1 MPARIMVVNDTQE
14 ILDMFRDLLEY
25 EGYEVVLYSYA
36 IQDMDEIARHQ
47 PDLIILDYVF
57 GAEVSG
63 WQLLQKLKMRRD
75 TAEIPVVICSAAK
88 RQIEEIEGHL
98 VAMGV
103 GIVLKPFNIDDLLK
117 TVSKTLELH
126 ANQRVI
132 LPEKGDGDEA
142 PNAKKGSGKA
152 ERSAGSLDTDR

>member
-14 ILDMFRDLLEY
+14 ILDMFRDLLEQ

-36 IQDMDEIARHQ
+36 IQDLDEILRHK
-47 PDLIILDYVF
+47 PDLIILDYIF
-57 GAEVSG
+57 GAERTG

-75 TAEIPVVICSAAK
+75 TAAIPVVICSAAK

-103 GIVLKPFNIDDLLK
+103 GIVLKPFNIDDLLD
-117 TVSKTLELH
+117 TVKRTLELH
-126 ANQRVI
+126 ANQNVI
-132 LPEKGDGDEA
+132 LSEQGNGKEA
-142 PNAKKGSGKA
+142 GAS
-152 ERSAGSLDTDR
+152 ESLDTAR

>member
-14 ILDMFRDLLEY
+14 ILDMFRDLLEH

-47 PDLIILDYVF
+47 PDLIILDYIF
-57 GAEVSG
+57 GAEVIG

-75 TAEIPVVICSAAK
+75 PAAIPVVICSAAK

-98 VAMGV
+98 VSMGA
-103 GIVLKPFNIDDLLK
+103 GIVLKPFNIDDMLK

-126 ANQRVI
+126 ASQRVI
-132 LPEKGDGDEA
+132 LAEQGSRGEA
-142 PNAKKGSGKA
+142 PTAEDGSGKA
-152 ERSAGSLDTDR
+152 ERSAGLT